1 MPYGVDSTG
10 FASKPLTV
18 ILDDKEARE
27 KASIDPALDVSPAQ
41 PLGQL
46 NGIHAADTRDAW
58 ELAEAVYNSFDPDK
72 AEGVPLDNLCA
83 LTGTYR
89 KAATFTKV
97 AVTLTFGAAA
107 TIPQGSLVSVVGHP
121 EIVCALDAAVTRG
134 SAGTSPG
141 TMTCTTSGP
150 IEINAGTLT
159 EIVTPVSG
167 WSSVTNAADGDPGEA
182 VETDTAL
189 RKRRILELQGAGNGS
204 PDGIRADLLK
214 VTGVE
219 EALVLENRS
228 DVTTLGYLPP
238 HSLQAI
244 VWDGSVPAAA
254 DLDIGKA
261 IWRNRSAGIGMYG
274 ATDVTVVDALGVDQ
288 VVSFDRATQKLLYVD
303 ITLKKNSA
311 YGGDT
316 AVKEAIV
323 ALVNST
329 ATRRLGRDVVAL
341 AVKAAPLTVEGVED
355 VTICELDFSASPSA
369 TANLPV
375 ADTEIAIASA
385 ARITIAYV

>member
-18 ILDDKEARE
+18 ILEDKEARE
-27 KASIDPALDVSPAQ
+27 KADIDPALDVSPAQ

-89 KAATFTKV
+89 KPATFTKV

-219 EALVLENRS
+219 EALVLENTT
-228 DVTTLGYLPP
+228 DVTILGYLPP

-254 DLDIGKA
+254 DLDIGKT

-341 AVKAAPLTVEGVED
+341 AVKAAPLSVEGVED
-355 VTICELDFSASPSA
+355 VTVCELDFSASPSA